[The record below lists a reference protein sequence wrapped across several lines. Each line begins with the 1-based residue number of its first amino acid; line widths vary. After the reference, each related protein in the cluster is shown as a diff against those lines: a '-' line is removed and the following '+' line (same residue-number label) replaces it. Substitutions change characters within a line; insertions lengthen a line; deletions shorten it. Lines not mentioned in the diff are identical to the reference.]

1 MAIEHK
7 LGAIW
12 SSGMIPCT
20 ETFLMLKCKL
30 LQACLEL
37 LEEENVEIPTWICF
51 SSVDG
56 EHAPSGESFDE
67 CLEIINKS
75 SKVTAV
81 GINCAPPH
89 FVQSLI
95 QKFSKVYT
103 LLLHVFLSFYLNPYM
118 LHFIS
123 HLISHVCGLFS
134 LSVNKKDHSC
144 VSQQR
149 GDMGRHSKEMAGM

>member
-1 MAIEHK
+1 M
-7 LGAIW
+7 
-12 SSGMIPCT
+12 SCT
-20 ETFLMLKCKL
+20 ETFLMLKFKL
-30 LQACLEL
+30 LQACIEL

-56 EHAPSGESFDE
+56 EHAPSGESFDK

-89 FVQSLI
+89 FVESLI
-95 QKFSKVYT
+95 QKFYKVYT
-103 LLLHVFLSFYLNPYM
+103 HITTCISGILPPYIQSSN
-118 LHFIS
+118 HS
-123 HLISHVCGLFS
+123 CVCGLFS
-134 LSVNKKDHSC
+134 VSVNKKDHSC

-149 GDMGRHSKEMAGM
+149 GDMGRHCKEMAGK